1 MSDQFSAGP
10 RLAGEPIGD
19 PKRQAVASLRGYA
32 YQLYASALAWISLR
46 HDQQLYL
53 EVAEDYAIVANGAL
67 QGVQVKDTAASST
80 ITINSDGAREAVDGF
95 VDLVERNPDVQI
107 TLRFLSTAAIGR
119 EHRVE
124 DRANGEAVLGY
135 WRDAA
140 GGADVGPV
148 RAALLKADLSSRV
161 KAFISERS
169 DELLRADLPI

>member
-119 EHRVE
+119 EVPPLEGTKHCRVV
-124 DRANGEAVLGY
+124 RRLCRRTHGQQKQAARGY
-135 WRDAA
+135 RRSEMRGKQILDSL
-140 GGADVGPV
+140 
-148 RAALLKADLSSRV
+148 RSR
-161 KAFISERS
+161 E
-169 DELLRADLPI
+169 